1 MIKKDTIVS
10 TTDGRLTL
18 LQWLKK
24 VENALKN
31 ASATAVKGVPQADG
45 KVIFE
50 IDFADGTSIKSDP
63 FELPEKLPDGYAV
76 DASGNITL
84 NGGLL
89 IDKLGNVEMGKNAV
103 VNGTLT
109 LNTPENLIFKTGAI
123 SSEPEGYDVDD
134 AGNVTIAGALTAN
147 KNGDVQVGKNLEVG
161 GNATFSGKSSFIWHG
176 AINEP
181 VEGMTITSNVS
192 GFFFQGPTTTVNGQT
207 MDGPGIIA
215 LTAVKSDDGIE
226 CDIINPKHY
235 NPATQELRPATV
247 EEILS
252 GNWSFMQ
259 SVESGVKLMK
269 NNSNGVLNTLEVN
282 NLDIKTSDNPVI
294 SGYFKVS
301 WEDITLQDIAKAA
314 KKVNGKSDAKYQ
326 HTVHITSLDDADK
339 QLNISF
345 TAMSSKSTPVISY
358 QWLHEIFGG
367 CNLAVSG
374 NAKYYQMQLPV
385 YLDLHGGT
393 MDTDKIYVSS
403 GISVGAYQQPTLS
416 SFPNITFTDDVCI
429 PK

>member
-24 VENALKN
+24 VEDALKN

-45 KVIFE
+45 KVVFE

-63 FELPEKLPDGYAV
+63 FQLPEKLPDGYAV

-84 NGGLL
+84 NGGLHV
-89 IDKLGNVEMGKNAV
+89 DNAGNVEMGKNAV
-103 VNGTLT
+103 VDGTLT
-109 LNTPENLIFKTGAI
+109 LNDPQNLIFKTGSI
-123 SSEPEGYDVDD
+123 NPIPEGYAVDD
-134 AGNVTIAGALTAN
+134 AGNVTIAGAITAN
-147 KNGDVQVGKNLEVG
+147 NNGDVQVGKNLAVNG
-161 GNATFSGKSSFIWHG
+161 MATFGGGKNAIYQKTKIENLGGTELSSTMGFLLLSGVGLSAG
-176 AINEP
+176 
-181 VEGMTITSNVS
+181 
-192 GFFFQGPTTTVNGQT
+192 GQT
-207 MDGPGIIA
+207 M
-215 LTAVKSDDGIE
+215 L
-226 CDIINPKHY
+226 
-235 NPATQELRPATV
+235 
-247 EEILS
+247 
-252 GNWSFMQ
+252 
-259 SVESGVKLMK
+259 
-269 NNSNGVLNTLEVN
+269 SNGPACLFLFNEEGAGDGATAKIGVPRNASGEIISSIAADDFSPYATFGTARRIVIANEDDQLQENVIYVD
-282 NLDIKTSDNPVI
+282 NLTSKSAVPAIDAKFCLSDNPT
-294 SGYFKVS
+294 VS
-301 WEDITLQDIAKAA
+301 LAKLATA
-314 KKVNGKSDAKYQ
+314 SQAKYQ

-367 CNLAVSG
+367 CNFAVSG

>member
-24 VENALKN
+24 VEDALKN

-45 KVIFE
+45 KVVFE

-63 FELPEKLPDGYAV
+63 FQLPEKLPDGYAV

-84 NGGLL
+84 NGGLHV
-89 IDKLGNVEMGKNAV
+89 DNAGNVEMGKNAV
-103 VNGTLT
+103 VDGTLT
-109 LNTPENLIFKTGAI
+109 LNDPQNLIFKTGSI
-123 SSEPEGYDVDD
+123 NPIPEGYAVDD
-134 AGNVTIAGALTAN
+134 AGNVTIAGALKAN
-147 KNGDVQVGKNLEVG
+147 NNGDVQVGKNLEVG

-176 AINEP
+176 IINEEI
-181 VEGMTITSNVS
+181 EGTTITSDVS
-192 GFFFQGPTTTVNGQT
+192 GFFFQGPIMTIGGQT
-207 MDGPGIIA
+207 MSGPGIIA
-215 LTAVKSDDGIE
+215 LTAVNNADGIE

-252 GNWSFMQ
+252 GDWSFYL
-259 SVESGVKLMK
+259 SVDVGTKLLRDR
-269 NNSNGVLNTLEVN
+269 SDARLTTLNVN
-282 NLDIKTSDNPVI
+282 KVMGSDNDPVI
-294 SGYFKVS
+294 GWVFKVENENIS
-301 WEDITLQDIAKAA
+301 LGEIAQKA
-314 KKVNGKSDAKYQ
+314 KEVNGKSDAKYQ

-393 MDTDKIYVSS
+393 MDTDKIYISS